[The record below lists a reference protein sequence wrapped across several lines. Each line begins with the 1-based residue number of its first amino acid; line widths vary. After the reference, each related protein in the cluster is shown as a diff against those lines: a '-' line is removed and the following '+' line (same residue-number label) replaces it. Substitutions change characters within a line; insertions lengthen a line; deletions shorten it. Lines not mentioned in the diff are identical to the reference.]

1 MRVWTEWGDLLEV
14 RVAEDGFAEGCVEVF
29 GREGADVFAVEP
41 LEFGEV
47 EDGAAEADVFDV
59 EAGDH
64 VGEGEDV
71 GFALFG
77 ARLERVWIRWWVRAC
92 RRP

>member
-1 MRVWTEWGDLLEV
+1 MRVWTSGGDLLEV
-14 RVAEDGFAEGCVEVF
+14 GVAEDGFAQGCVEGF
-29 GREGADVFAVEP
+29 GGEGAEVFAVEP
-41 LEFGEV
+41 LELGEV

-71 GFALFG
+71 GFAGFG
-77 ARLERVWIRWWVRAC
+77 RGLRAVVASVSVRAC